1 MSNAPV
7 FDDSTA
13 QSVQRTG
20 LFARK
25 AQKTQ
30 DVSEQKQR
38 ARLNTKGKIILGVY
52 LAVIALVASLI
63 IVNATKI
70 NQGKAVTPA
79 SEVKATQQAN
89 ITESFEIDSR
99 YEVRI

>member
-63 IVNATKI
+63 IVNATKSI
-70 NQGKAVTPA
+70 KAKP
-79 SEVKATQQAN
+79 
-89 ITESFEIDSR
+89 
-99 YEVRI
+99 